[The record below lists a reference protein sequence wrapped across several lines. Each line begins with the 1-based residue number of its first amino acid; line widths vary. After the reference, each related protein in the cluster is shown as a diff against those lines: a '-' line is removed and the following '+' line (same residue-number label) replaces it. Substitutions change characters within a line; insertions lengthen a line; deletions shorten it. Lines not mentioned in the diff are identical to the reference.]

1 MVNLEWYR
9 TFKAIYKTGT
19 LTGAAESL
27 FISQPGVSLHLSS
40 LEAYVGY
47 KLFDRTGRKMVPT
60 EKGKVF
66 YNFIIEALGKLE
78 EAEKNFQKS
87 NEKSTPTISV
97 GMCFETFQITLEPYV
112 STLPFNLIIQF
123 GEYPEML
130 ENLDKGIL
138 DLIITPQTGTTTT
151 IEHEAFSSEKIVLLG
166 GMEVNQHEFDQLLE
180 TGDLNKVLEW
190 FRLHKWYGTTGD
202 MEHLRRFWQ
211 LNFNK
216 YPDFRPNY
224 IVPNLNSIVRCLSG
238 GTGLAVIPN
247 HIGKKEIESEQVKVI
262 WEGNTVLQ
270 NTLYFATRKK
280 TVYGEEI
287 NVIKDLIR
295 QVM

>member
-19 LTGAAESL
+19 LTGAAEAL

-40 LEAYVGY
+40 LESYIGY
-47 KLFDRTGRKMVPT
+47 KLFLRTGRKMVPT

-66 YNFIIEALGKLE
+66 YNFIVEALAKLE
-78 EAEKNFQKS
+78 DAEKNFQKS
-87 NEKSTPTISV
+87 NEKNMPTISI
-97 GMCFETFQITLEPYV
+97 GMCFETFQMTLEPYV

-130 ENLDKGIL
+130 ESLDKGTL
-138 DLIITPQTGTTTT
+138 DLIITPQTGTTTN
-151 IEHEAFSSEKIVLLG
+151 IEHEAFSSERIVLLG
-166 GMEVNQHEFDQLLE
+166 GMEIDQLEFDQLAKNE
-180 TGDLNKVLEW
+180 DLKGILEW
-190 FRLHKWYGTTGD
+190 FKKHKWYGTTGD

-224 IVPNLNSIVRCLSG
+224 IVPNLNSIIRCLSG
-238 GTGLAVIPN
+238 GKGLAVIPN
-247 HIGKKEIESEQVKVI
+247 HLGKKEIENEQVKVI
-262 WEGNTVLQ
+262 WDGFKILE
-270 NTLYFATRKK
+270 NTLYFATRKN
-280 TVYGEEI
+280 TAYEEEI
-287 NVIKDLIR
+287 CTIKELIR
-295 QVM
+295 KVM